1 LGANRKRQ
9 AARETPK
16 AILQEAT
23 MPKAWK
29 NGIKRRG
36 NGILIREWVEH

>member
-1 LGANRKRQ
+1 MGRNRKREI
-9 AARETPK
+9 AKETPK
-16 AILQEAT
+16 AMLQEAT
-23 MPKAWK
+23 MPKEWK